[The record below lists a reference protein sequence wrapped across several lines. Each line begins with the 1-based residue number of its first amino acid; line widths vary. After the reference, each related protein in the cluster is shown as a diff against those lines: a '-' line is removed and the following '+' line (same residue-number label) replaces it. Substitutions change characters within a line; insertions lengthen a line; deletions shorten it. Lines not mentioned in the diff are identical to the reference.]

1 MKQISAIGI
10 FALAA
15 IGCMPISVEAIDPYL
30 NKKQQMQ
37 SVDVSTPQMSAAEQ
51 KFAMKLSDLHRKIFT
66 TVFTPALRKEAMDM
80 MASEKKSS
88 WRTPKMTPDM
98 AVEAVIRKYRGVS
111 LSLNQNQGN
120 QQNSN
125 KQRYN
130 NNSNSSGIIQEDDDE
145 EESDNTSQQ
154 SSSQSYYKNQQSQN
168 KQTQNNQKQYQN
180 NNSQNQQSSQ
190 PKKQRQQQSG
200 YWD

>member
-1 MKQISAIGI
+1 MRQISAIGL

-15 IGCMPISVEAIDPYL
+15 LGAMPIGAEAVDPYL

-37 SVDVSTPQMSAAEQ
+37 SVDISQPQLTAAEQ
-51 KFAMKLSDLHRKIFT
+51 KFAMKLSDLQRKIFT
-66 TVFTPALRKEAMDM
+66 TVFTPELRKETMDM
-80 MASEKKSS
+80 MTSEKKAS

-111 LSLNQNQGN
+111 LSLNPNKGQPQNNN
-120 QQNSN
+120 Q
-125 KQRYN
+125 QRYN

-145 EESDNTSQQ
+145 EESDNASQQ
-154 SSSQSYYKNQQSQN
+154 SSSQSYYKNQQSKN
-168 KQTQNNQKQYQN
+168 TKPQY
-180 NNSQNQQSSQ
+180 NNSQNQQASQ
-190 PKKQRQQQSG
+190 PKKQKQQQSG